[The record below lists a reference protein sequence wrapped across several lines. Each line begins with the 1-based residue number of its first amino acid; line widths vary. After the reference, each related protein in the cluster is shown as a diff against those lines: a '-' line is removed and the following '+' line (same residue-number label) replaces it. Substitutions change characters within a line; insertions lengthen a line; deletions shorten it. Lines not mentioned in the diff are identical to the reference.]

1 MDPAPSDEMRFCHI
15 TLSGLTLGFA
25 AASSA
30 FASDPIVTAVF
41 SQTFNNYARARLPDG
56 AIKPETF
63 ALGEGGRN
71 DGRLKDDSI
80 DKYSFGQLTRV
91 LVPFLAA
98 RNYVP
103 AQTPQKPDIMIVVH
117 WGTTI
122 SYNRASYQSVVDL
135 LQSANAP
142 TAENSNPDALDDH
155 FHRDYSMLMVL
166 ANSERDQ
173 DNLRNAQ
180 LLGYSPELANAGWDL
195 KPTWF
200 FKSFKLEDLIS
211 DLEEERY
218 YVILAAYDF
227 QVAWKDKQLR
237 PLWITRVSLRAQG
250 NRFDRVVENMVRAA
264 SDYFGADSKT
274 LIRNR
279 VREGTV
285 EVGQPR
291 VIEPDEAGRR

>member
-1 MDPAPSDEMRFCHI
+1 MNPAPNHDMRFRHI
-15 TLSGLTLGFA
+15 ILCGVTLASL
-25 AASSA
+25 AASNA
-30 FASDPIVTAVF
+30 FASKLVVTAVF

-56 AIKPETF
+56 SIKPETY
-63 ALGEGGRN
+63 ALGEGGRKE
-71 DGRLKDDSI
+71 GRLKDDSI
-80 DKYSFGQLTRV
+80 DQYSFGQLARV
-91 LVPFLAA
+91 IVPFLAT
-98 RNYVP
+98 RKYVP

-122 SYNRASYQSVVDL
+122 SYDRASYQSVVDL

-142 TAENSNPDALDDH
+142 TAESSNPDALDDH
-155 FHRDYSMLMVL
+155 FHRDYTMLMVL

-173 DNLRNAQ
+173 DTLRNAQ
-180 LLGYSPELANAGWDL
+180 LLGYSPELANAGWEL

-200 FKSFKLEDLIS
+200 FKSFRLEDLIS

-218 YVILAAYDF
+218 YVIMAAYDF
-227 QVAWKDKQLR
+227 QVAWRDKQLR
-237 PLWITRVSLRAQG
+237 PLWITRVSVRAHG
-250 NRFDRVVENMVRAA
+250 SRFDRVVEDMVRAA

-285 EVGQPR
+285 KVGAPR
-291 VIEPDEAGRR
+291 VIQVDEPGSR